1 MRYTRILHAGIPV
14 FHMVQKQGEFVVT
27 FPRAYHAGFSHGF
40 CIGEAANFACG
51 DWPLY
56 AADSFDRLCRLVK
69 HTSDVI
75 EHELLFCDAAKEI
88 QGSFSHNLHVWLE
101 IQCLFPGKLGI

>member
-1 MRYTRILHAGIPV
+1 MLHAGIPV
-14 FHMVQKQGEFVVT
+14 FHTVQKQGEFVVT

-56 AADSFDRLCRLVK
+56 ALTAY
-69 HTSDVI
+69 
-75 EHELLFCDAAKEI
+75 AA
-88 QGSFSHNLHVWLE
+88 W
-101 IQCLFPGKLGI
+101 